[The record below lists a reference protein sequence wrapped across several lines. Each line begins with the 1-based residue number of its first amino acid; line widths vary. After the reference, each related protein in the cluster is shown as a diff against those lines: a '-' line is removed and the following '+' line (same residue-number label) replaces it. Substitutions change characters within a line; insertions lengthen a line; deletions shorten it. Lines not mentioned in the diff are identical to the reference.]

1 NHRVYM
7 VDMHGHLAPVG
18 VAGELCVSGP
28 GLARGYLDRPE
39 LTAEKFVANPF
50 AAGEAGYERMYRT
63 GDLARWMP
71 DGNIEYL
78 GRIDHQVKIRGYRIE
93 LGEVEAQI
101 LKVEDVQE
109 VIVLAQADEQG
120 QNQLVAYYV
129 AERDVSA
136 GELRS
141 FLGEELPNYMVPSY
155 FIQLEQMP
163 LTPNG
168 KIDRKALPTPEGS
181 LQSGADYV
189 EPRTALEQTLASIWQ
204 SVLGTKNIGI
214 LDNFFDLGGDSIKAI
229 QVSSR
234 LLQAGYKLDMKDL
247 FQYPSISLL
256 SSHVQKV
263 NRTADQGEVSGSVKL
278 TPIQQWFFGLS
289 SAEPHYF
296 NQSVML

>member
-1 NHRVYM
+1 
-7 VDMHGHLAPVG
+7 PVG
-18 VAGELCVSGP
+18 VPGELCVSGL

-39 LTAEKFVANPF
+39 LTAEKFVPNPF

-101 LKVEDVQE
+101 LKVEEVQE

-141 FLGEELPNYMVPSY
+141 LLGEELPNYMVPSY
-155 FIQLEQMP
+155 LVQLEQMP

-168 KIDRKALPTPEGS
+168 KIDRKALPAPEGS
-181 LQSGADYV
+181 LQSG
-189 EPRTALEQTLASIWQ
+189 
-204 SVLGTKNIGI
+204 
-214 LDNFFDLGGDSIKAI
+214 
-229 QVSSR
+229 
-234 LLQAGYKLDMKDL
+234 
-247 FQYPSISLL
+247 
-256 SSHVQKV
+256 
-263 NRTADQGEVSGSVKL
+263 
-278 TPIQQWFFGLS
+278 
-289 SAEPHYF
+289 
-296 NQSVML
+296 